1 MFAQELPP
9 DFDVLGRREPG
20 EGPELWP
27 KWAWS
32 K

>member
-1 MFAQELPP
+1 VNA
-9 DFDVLGRREPG
+9 RNS
-20 EGPELWP
+20 WP